1 MKTNQR
7 FVFIPMGDEVLDRP
21 ELLAELV
28 PYQAGY
34 QLAPGAGAV
43 VHLEPRNSS
52 MRSPG
57 SSPSSEALPALSSRT
72 YMAGPA
78 LG

>member
-1 MKTNQR
+1 MLASMKV
-7 FVFIPMGDEVLDRP
+7 FVPMGDEIFDNP
-21 ELLAELV
+21 ELLAELI

-34 QLAPGAGAV
+34 PILGLKRQKDQLPDKY
-43 VHLEPRNSS
+43 ST

-72 YMAGPA
+72 YRAGPA